1 MKERNRIEV
10 VQRFMDGSLTVTEA
24 SHILGRSIRQ
34 IYRLQSRFRQFGIEG
49 LIHGNKGRPSPLR
62 LDNQLRWQIRALA
75 SGRYKDV
82 NDTHM
87 CELLKRKEGID
98 VSRQWLR
105 QELRMSGIG
114 PKRRRRGRKYRSKRE
129 RKEAFG
135 MMLQIDASEHDWLEG
150 RGPKVV
156 LVGAKDDATGYL
168 WCRFVDSESTWAY
181 MNLMEEIF
189 EGYGLPLSLYSDRHT
204 IFHSPRDATIV
215 EQLQN
220 KRPLTQFGR
229 AMDELGINIIKAYSA
244 PAKGRIER
252 VFGFLQDRLVV
263 EMRLRGVKTKEQAN
277 EVLDW
282 FVAEHNKRFTVPP
295 RQKESVFRKAP
306 SKYIRQRILC
316 LKEQRIVGK
325 DHTISF
331 GGLILQIPP
340 AKKFYSIAKQA
351 VTVMQMSDGSVEI
364 AYKKTPVAR
373 FSKEAVSRITKN
385 AKQQLNEEL
394 KIAA

>member
-1 MKERNRIEV
+1 MKEKNRIEV
-10 VQRFMDGSLTVTEA
+10 VQCFMDGSLTVTEA
-24 SHILGRSIRQ
+24 SRVLERSTRQ
-34 IYRLQSRFRQFGIEG
+34 IYRLQSRFREFGIEG
-49 LIHGNKGRPSPLR
+49 LIHGNKGRPSPLKV
-62 LDNQLRWQIRALA
+62 DNQLRWRIRALA

-87 CELLKRKEGID
+87 SELLKRKEGID

-105 QELRMSGIG
+105 QELRSAGIG

-150 RGPKVV
+150 RGSKLV

-168 WCRFVDSESTWAY
+168 WCRFVDSESTWSY
-181 MNLMEEIF
+181 MGLMEEIF
-189 EGYGLPLSLYSDRHT
+189 ESHGLPSSLYSDRHT

-282 FVAEHNKRFTVPP
+282 FVAEHNKRFTVLP
-295 RQKESVFRKAP
+295 RQKEFIFRKAP

-316 LKEQRIVGK
+316 LKEQRIVGN

-340 AKKFYSIAKQA
+340 GKKFHSIAKQV
-351 VTVMQMSDGSVEI
+351 VTVMQMPDGSVEI

-373 FSKEAVSRITKN
+373 FGKDAIARIIKN

-394 KIAA
+394 KMAA

>member
-1 MKERNRIEV
+1 MKEKNRIEA

-24 SHILGRSIRQ
+24 SRVLGRSTRQ

-62 LDNQLRWQIRALA
+62 VDDKIRWQIRALA
-75 SGRYKDV
+75 SGKYKDV

-87 CELLKRKEGID
+87 CELLKRGEGIE

-105 QELRMSGIG
+105 QELRNSGIM

-150 RGPKVV
+150 RSPKLVI
-156 LVGAKDDATGYL
+156 VGAKDDATGHL
-168 WCRFVDSESTWAY
+168 WCRFVGSESTWSY
-181 MNLMEEIF
+181 MDLMEEIF
-189 EGYGLPLSLYSDRHT
+189 ESHGLPLSLYSDRHT

-340 AKKFYSIAKQA
+340 GKKFRSIAKQV
-351 VTVMQMSDGSVEI
+351 VTVMQMPDGSVEI

-373 FSKEAVSRITKN
+373 FNKDAIAKIIKN

-394 KIAA
+394 KMAA

>member
-24 SHILGRSIRQ
+24 SHVLGRSIRQ
-34 IYRLQSRFRQFGIEG
+34 IYRLQGRFREFGIEG
-49 LIHGNKGRPSPLR
+49 LIHGNKGLR
-62 LDNQLRWQIRALA
+62 SSLRVNDQLRWRIRALA

-87 CELLKRKEGID
+87 CELLKREEGIT

-105 QELRMSGIG
+105 QELRSAGIG
-114 PKRRRRGRKYRSKRE
+114 PKRRRRGRKYRAKRE
-129 RKEAFG
+129 RKETFG

-150 RGPKVV
+150 RGPGLV
-156 LVGAKDDATGYL
+156 LVGAKDDAAGYL
-168 WCRFVDSESTWAY
+168 WCRFVDSESTWSY

-189 EGYGLPLSLYSDRHT
+189 DSHGLPLSLYSDRHT
-204 IFHSPRDATIV
+204 IFHSPRDATII

-229 AMDELGINIIKAYSA
+229 AMDEFGRYIIKAHSA

-263 EMRLRGVKTKEQAN
+263 EMRLRGVKTKEEAN

-282 FVAEHNKRFTVPP
+282 FVAEHNRRFTVPP
-295 RQKESVFRKAP
+295 RQKESVFRPAP
-306 SKYIRQRILC
+306 SKYIRQRVLC
-316 LKEQRIVGK
+316 LKEQRIVSK

-331 GGLILQIPP
+331 GGLILQIP
-340 AKKFYSIAKQA
+340 ALKKFHSIAKQT
-351 VTVMQMSDGSVEI
+351 VTVMQLRDGSVEI
-364 AYKKTPVAR
+364 SYKNKIVAKFSSESIKRMTKTVKR
-373 FSKEAVSRITKN
+373 QI
-385 AKQQLNEEL
+385 NEEL
-394 KIAA
+394 KLAA